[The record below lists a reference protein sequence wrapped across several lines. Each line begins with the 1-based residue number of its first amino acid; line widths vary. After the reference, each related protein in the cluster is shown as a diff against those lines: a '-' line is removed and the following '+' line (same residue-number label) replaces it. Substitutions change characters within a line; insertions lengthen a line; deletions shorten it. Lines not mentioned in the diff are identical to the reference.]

1 MLLLLLLLY
10 YHDVAVEYSLSAVYD
25 YQAINN
31 LAQGDD
37 SNTKRIVSAG
47 ALPHYVRLIS
57 DDKFPHLQQKV
68 VDGLQWMMTYV
79 DKDSV
84 QSKDLETVLNG
95 QYLFLLI
102 AYLVRA
108 SGGEVL

>member
-1 MLLLLLLLY
+1 
-10 YHDVAVEYSLSAVYD
+10 
-25 YQAINN
+25 
-31 LAQGDD
+31 
-37 SNTKRIVSAG
+37 
-47 ALPHYVRLIS
+47 
-57 DDKFPHLQQKV
+57 
-68 VDGLQWMMTYV
+68 MMTYV

-108 SGGEVL
+108 SDGEVL

>member
-1 MLLLLLLLY
+1 MLLLLLLY

-68 VDGLQWMMTYV
+68 VDGLQWMMTFA

-84 QSKDLETVLNG
+84 QSKDLESITNG
-95 QYLFLLI
+95 QCLLLLFPQ
-102 AYLVRA
+102 
-108 SGGEVL
+108 